1 MPSPGGVLL
10 WEMPTVTDQ
19 LYSDASLIAVYDSL
33 NVDRRDRDFYRARLP
48 AAPAR
53 LLDIGCGTGD
63 FALECARDGYSVLAL
78 DPAPGMIA
86 HARAKD
92 RDRAVHWIVGT
103 AAAIAP
109 CRAVDAATMMGH
121 AFQCLLT
128 DADIQ
133 ALFARLAGCLSPRGS
148 FLFETRNPAIRP
160 WEHWTP
166 AHADPPVPLPSGE
179 GVQVSHDVLSVEDEF
194 VTFTETYHWAL
205 GKAPTRSLSRLR
217 FADRPTIARLAGAAG
232 LRVDAVHGD
241 WDGSDLDEAR
251 SPELIFRLR
260 PA

>member
-1 MPSPGGVLL
+1 MH
-10 WEMPTVTDQ
+10 DQ
-19 LYSDASLIAVYDSL
+19 LYSDLSLIAAYDSL
-33 NVDRRDRDFYRARLP
+33 NSDRRDRDFYRARLP

-92 RDRAVHWIVGT
+92 RGRTVDWIVGT
-103 AAAIAP
+103 MAAIAP
-109 CRAVDAATMMGH
+109 CQEVDAATMMGH

-133 ALFARLAGCLSPRGS
+133 ALFARIAGCLSPRGS
-148 FLFETRNPAIRP
+148 FLFETRNPAICP

-166 AHADPPVPLPSGE
+166 AHAGPPVTLPTGD
-179 GVQVSHDVLSVEDEF
+179 GVQVIDDVLSVEGEV
-194 VTFTETYHWAL
+194 VTFTETYHWTS

-217 FADRPTIARLAGAAG
+217 FADRPTITRLAEAAG
-232 LRVDAVHGD
+232 LRVDAVHGN
-241 WDGSDLDEAR
+241 WDGADFDEAT

-260 PA
+260 PTASYSASAGAP